1 MTDSKDTKAAKPKTV
16 ADDMDSR
23 RVFPNIEEASAY
35 LGAMA
40 ESLTDFTKIPW
51 AFAGYNVNEESGEG
65 EFDDSIYTPE
75 TAVMVSTLR
84 KVKGG
89 VKAIVVA
96 PIPTVEQ
103 LLANEAGSAWIDKIL
118 HKEMNH
124 VAVRALRDA
133 EDVTTMVDQM
143 PVNMD
148 GYINSS
154 REGGSGIMET
164 FNALF
169 KRLNTVLSAGVPI
182 WAKARLVKSDFK
194 RCLES
199 RGYALEFYPA
209 LEDRGEGKPSLF
221 ETALTMGITAAKKEG
236 LDPTIF
242 ERWQATR
249 NNKTFDAADEDDF
262 DVDSLTEALFES
274 EDDADGNGEADTAED
289 STESADSTSS

>member
-1 MTDSKDTKAAKPKTV
+1 MTESKETKAPKPKTV

-23 RVFPNIEEASAY
+23 RVFPNVEEASAY

-40 ESLTDFTKIPW
+40 ESLSDFAEIPW
-51 AFAGYNVNEESGEG
+51 AFAGYTVDPETGEG
-65 EFDDSIYTPE
+65 EFDASIYTAD
-75 TAVMVSTLR
+75 TAVMVATLR

-103 LLANEAGSAWIDKIL
+103 LLASEAGTAWVDKIL

-124 VAVRALRDA
+124 VAVRSLRDA

-164 FNALF
+164 FNVLF
-169 KRLNTVLSAGVPI
+169 KKLNTVLSAGVPI

-209 LEDRGEGKPSLF
+209 LEDRGANKPSLF
-221 ETALTMGITAAKKEG
+221 ETALTMGISAAKKEG

-242 ERWQATR
+242 ERWQSTR
-249 NNKTFDAADEDDF
+249 NNKTFDAAEDEDF
-262 DVDSLTEALFES
+262 DVDSLTAALFKA
-274 EDDADGNGEADTAED
+274 EDDSDGNGETNSSNDTTEDADLPIG
-289 STESADSTSS
+289 